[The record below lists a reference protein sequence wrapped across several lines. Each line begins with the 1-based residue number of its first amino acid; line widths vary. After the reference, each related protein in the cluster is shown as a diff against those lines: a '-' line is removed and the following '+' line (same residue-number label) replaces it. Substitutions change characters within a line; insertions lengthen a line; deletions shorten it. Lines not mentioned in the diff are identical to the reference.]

1 MSFNLTSNI
10 FNVNKRQKKLKGRSR
25 MGNPEKLATLGTQD
39 TRQIN
44 VREYRIKNGQSRE
57 TGNIGYTRH
66 KTNKRQRIPNQEWV
80 IQRNWQ
86 HWVNKTQD

>member
-44 VREYRIKNGQSRE
+44 VREYRIKNG
-57 TGNIGYTRH
+57 
-66 KTNKRQRIPNQEWV
+66 
-80 IQRNWQ
+80 
-86 HWVNKTQD
+86 